1 MQQQRTRTLP
11 RIAAVVFGLAA
22 IAGVIAFVLLSGG
35 SDSKPKPKT
44 AAPAKAAAAGPIKVS
59 LTDFKI
65 TPSASTVSA
74 GKVTF
79 DATNAGKAVH
89 EMVVVRTDKKPS
101 QLLNGNRASEA
112 GSVGEISE
120 TKAGASKSVTLNLK
134 PGHYLLLCNVPGH
147 FKAGMFKNFIV
158 K

>member
-1 MQQQRTRTLP
+1 MQQQRTRTVPAL
-11 RIAAVVFGLAA
+11 ALAFLGLAA
-22 IAGVIAFVLLSGG
+22 WASSPSSCSRAGRTRQEAGAR
-35 SDSKPKPKT
+35 P
-44 AAPAKAAAAGPIKVS
+44 AAAGPVKVR

-65 TPSASTVSA
+65 TPSASTVAA

-79 DATNAGKAVH
+79 SAVNAGKAEH

-101 QLLNGNRASEA
+101 QLLKGNEASEA
-112 GSVGEISE
+112 GSAGEISE
-120 TKAGASKSVTLNLK
+120 TKPGAAKQVTLNLK
-134 PGHYLLLCNVPGH
+134 PGHYVLLCNVPGH